1 MDEDMN
7 MDSGVGP
14 GLQPAFVEQQQQ
26 QQNINAGYQ
35 GAVDPGR
42 KQLYVSLYLLKHA
55 LMTRSQRI

>member
-7 MDSGVGP
+7 MDSGLGP
-14 GLQPAFVEQQQQ
+14 GLQPAFVEQQ

-42 KQLYVSLYLLKHA
+42 KQLYASLYLLNRA

>member
-26 QQNINAGYQ
+26 QNTNVGYQ
-35 GAVDPGR
+35 EAVDPGR
-42 KQLYVSLYLLKHA
+42 KQLYASFYLLNRA
-55 LMTRSQRI
+55 LMTRSQHI

>member
-7 MDSGVGP
+7 MDSGLGP

-26 QQNINAGYQ
+26 QNTNVGYQ

-42 KQLYVSLYLLKHA
+42 KQLYASLYLLNRA
-55 LMTRSQRI
+55 LMTRSQHI